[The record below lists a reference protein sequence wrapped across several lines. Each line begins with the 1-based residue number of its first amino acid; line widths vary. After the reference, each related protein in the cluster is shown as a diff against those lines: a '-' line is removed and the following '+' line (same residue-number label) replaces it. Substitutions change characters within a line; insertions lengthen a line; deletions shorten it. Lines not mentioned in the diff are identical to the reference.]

1 MAEDVKPTRKNLMAI
16 EDRIELSERGHDTLE
31 QKRDGLIMEF
41 MDILDQAQDVRANLN
56 QDYERA
62 QNKINMAR
70 AMEGDV
76 AVRGA
81 ASALK
86 EYPEITT
93 QSKNIMGVV
102 VPQIESSR
110 VKKSLDQRGYGLLG
124 SSARI
129 DEAADAYEELLESI
143 ILAAE
148 VETAMKKMLE
158 EIETTKR
165 RVNALEFKLLPELY
179 ENQEY
184 IEQKL
189 EEQEREEIFRLK
201 KIKAKKEEEEKEEA
215 PEEEAEEE
223 RPKSPVALMGSS
235 PYSLE
240 DDLQRVADYA
250 PEGGGD
256 VVRPLSGRPPAAS
269 PRNEPGA
276 GDCRSDC
283 TRPRHRRA
291 TVRRGRSRA
300 RFPTPTARGPAGA
313 ARRTARLARDAPRGV
328 TATGASRARGRR
340 PAAGTGPP
348 RRQLRRG
355 GPRRPRSPPSAT
367 RRCCE
372 RTGRPFHPRS
382 RDGSNVARFGGVRGG
397 SHRQRVLRAEEEA
410 LRRRWSTGGC
420 RRCHRTRRRA
430 VRLSRSR
437 W

>member
-41 MDILDQAQDVRANLN
+41 MDILDQAQDVRSQLN
-56 QDYERA
+56 QDYETA
-62 QNKINMAR
+62 QSKINMAR

-81 ASALK
+81 AAALK
-86 EYPEITT
+86 EHPEITT

-165 RVNALEFKLLPELY
+165 RVNALEFKLLPDLY
-179 ENQEY
+179 ENKEY

-201 KIKAKKEEEEKEEA
+201 KIKAKKEEEEKA
-215 PEEEAEEE
+215 AREEEGPETTPPETVPA
-223 RPKSPVALMGSS
+223 
-235 PYSLE
+235 
-240 DDLQRVADYA
+240 DD
-250 PEGGGD
+250 
-256 VVRPLSGRPPAAS
+256 
-269 PRNEPGA
+269 
-276 GDCRSDC
+276 
-283 TRPRHRRA
+283 
-291 TVRRGRSRA
+291 
-300 RFPTPTARGPAGA
+300 
-313 ARRTARLARDAPRGV
+313 
-328 TATGASRARGRR
+328 
-340 PAAGTGPP
+340 
-348 RRQLRRG
+348 
-355 GPRRPRSPPSAT
+355 
-367 RRCCE
+367 
-372 RTGRPFHPRS
+372 
-382 RDGSNVARFGGVRGG
+382 
-397 SHRQRVLRAEEEA
+397 
-410 LRRRWSTGGC
+410 
-420 RRCHRTRRRA
+420 
-430 VRLSRSR
+430 
-437 W
+437 